1 MSLSE
6 RLKSDMIGAMK
17 AKDKDRVAVLRMLVS
32 AVKDAAI
39 AKRAD
44 LDDDEVIKLLMSY
57 AKKREEA
64 QAQMAEAGRDDL
76 AAKEAQ
82 ELAIVKEYLPQPL
95 GDAQLA
101 EMVQAV
107 IGELGA
113 SSMKD
118 MGKVMK
124 ECTAR
129 AGGRADG
136 TRISAVVRSLLTG

>member
-1 MSLSE
+1 VSLSE
-6 RLKSDMIGAMK
+6 RLKSDMFEAMK

-32 AVKDAAI
+32 LVKDAAI

-44 LDDDEVIKLLMSY
+44 VADDEVVKLLMSY

-64 QAQMAEAGRDDL
+64 QAQMSEAGRDDL

-82 ELAIVKEYLPQPL
+82 ELAIVREYLPAPL
-95 GDAQLA
+95 TEAELT
-101 EMVQAV
+101 EMVAAV
-107 IGELGA
+107 IDELGA

-129 AGGRADG
+129 ASGRADG
-136 TRISAVVRSLLTG
+136 SRISAVVKSKLSG